1 MTAAMV
7 VMREGRSLGG
17 GVVLTRLRQEGN
29 AMGGKCEASHLE
41 LGSDKESGRP
51 ESGCQDRG

>member
-1 MTAAMV
+1 
-7 VMREGRSLGG
+7 MREGRSRGG

-29 AMGGKCEASHLE
+29 AMCGKCEASHLE

>member
-1 MTAAMV
+1 
-7 VMREGRSLGG
+7 MREGRSLGG